1 MQKSMQGKFP
11 SRCLRTYSHCDLPIT
26 GEGGSRVVATTEEP
40 LERSTGEHYCLL
52 MVLVLL
58 AAISLQICCIAVSSG
73 MRGFAKHQNFET
85 GTHMQGE
92 IDHFSQFV
100 CSQCTGPNAL
110 VTLVQGGKYTQ
121 SLTAQQTVFEVS
133 PVMNM
138 GGNVPLVFCVRNGVW
153 RLGGSIGR
161 QSHREACLRPWPA
174 LPMHLLGTRAISC
187 RNPGEGVSLG
197 SVQLVDERCEWAS
210 SCGIDPVGGK
220 QRLGRCC
227 MMHTLHSRLSRRQ
240 GQFL

>member
-110 VTLVQGGKYTQ
+110 VTLVQGGKYAKGLAVQ
-121 SLTAQQTVFEVS
+121 RTAIEVS
-133 PVMNM
+133 PVE
-138 GGNVPLVFCVRNGVW
+138 GIRGNVPLVFRVRNGVW
-153 RLGGSIGR
+153 RICEGTGGR
-161 QSHREACLRPWPA
+161 SHREACLRPWPI
-174 LPMHLLGTRAISC
+174 LPRHSLGTRAINC
-187 RNPGEGVSLG
+187 RNPGGGFSLG
-197 SVQLVDERCEWAS
+197 SVRLIDERCEWTCMCDNDLGGAS
-210 SCGIDPVGGK
+210 NASGIATRYV
-220 QRLGRCC
+220 L
-227 MMHTLHSRLSRRQ
+227 T
-240 GQFL
+240 

>member
-1 MQKSMQGKFP
+1 MCPACLQVGTTEPRRWRNPSVQKSMQGKFP

-58 AAISLQICCIAVSSG
+58 AAISLQTCCIAVSSG

-138 GGNVPLVFCVRNGVW
+138 GGNVPLVFCVWNGVW
-153 RLGGSIGR
+153 RLATWWKS
-161 QSHREACLRPWPA
+161 LT
-174 LPMHLLGTRAISC
+174 LPTSLKSVSDRVFEWCERAELINSNLPPHMRC
-187 RNPGEGVSLG
+187 DPDNM
-197 SVQLVDERCEWAS
+197 LV
-210 SCGIDPVGGK
+210 
-220 QRLGRCC
+220 
-227 MMHTLHSRLSRRQ
+227 
-240 GQFL
+240 